1 MHVSAA
7 GGIINAVK
15 NAHNKGCE
23 IFQFFDRSPR
33 GGKPTYSD
41 EDIIEFKKLAKG
53 SNEVVR
59 QDSAQIIPIS
69 RKFDPL
75 KARSFFKPLS

>member
-1 MHVSAA
+1 M
-7 GGIINAVK
+7 IISFTILSIQLK
-15 NAHNKGCE
+15 H
-23 IFQFFDRSPR
+23 IPD
-33 GGKPTYSD
+33 
-41 EDIIEFKKLAKG
+41 EFKKLAKG